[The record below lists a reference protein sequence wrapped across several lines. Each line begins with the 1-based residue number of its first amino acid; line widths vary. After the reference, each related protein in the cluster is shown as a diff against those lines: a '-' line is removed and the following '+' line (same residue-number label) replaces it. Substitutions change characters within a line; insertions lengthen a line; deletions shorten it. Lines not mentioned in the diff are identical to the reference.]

1 MREEYSIKTRE
12 NFCTEISI
20 PGSKSMTTRALI
32 LAALSENP
40 VILKNPLFSD
50 DTVQM
55 IECLT
60 KLGNK
65 ILVSDDKHYI
75 KISGNKRREFGKK
88 TLHVGNSASVMKFLI
103 SYVATGRGEITID
116 ASSRVSSRPIR
127 EFVDSIRELGIEI
140 EYVKKSGFLPIKI
153 FAKGTTNNTIKVSG
167 RNSSQYLSS
176 VLLSASYFNS
186 DINIITSHKI
196 TSKSYVD
203 ITLKMLHDFGANIE
217 KTETG
222 YLVKK
227 SKYNTVKGYLIE
239 GDMAS
244 ASYFLAAAL
253 ITNSTIKINNFS
265 YNSIQGD
272 YKFLEI
278 LENLGL
284 QVVSRTKTSITVKGV
299 ESYEGFSLDL
309 NRTPDLVP
317 TLAIVALFAKSP
329 SEILNVANLR
339 TKGGDRLNS
348 IRTEIKKING
358 SATDL
363 PDGLKI
369 IPKKIGT
376 YKGGVMET
384 YNDHRLAMSFSL
396 VGLKVPEISITNPHC
411 VSKVFPNFFTEFENI
426 YK

>member
-1 MREEYSIKTRE
+1 
-12 NFCTEISI
+12 
-20 PGSKSMTTRALI
+20 
-32 LAALSENP
+32 
-40 VILKNPLFSD
+40 
-50 DTVQM
+50 
-55 IECLT
+55 
-60 KLGNK
+60 
-65 ILVSDDKHYI
+65 
-75 KISGNKRREFGKK
+75 
-88 TLHVGNSASVMKFLI
+88 
-103 SYVATGRGEITID
+103 
-116 ASSRVSSRPIR
+116 
-127 EFVDSIRELGIEI
+127 
-140 EYVKKSGFLPIKI
+140 
-153 FAKGTTNNTIKVSG
+153 
-167 RNSSQYLSS
+167 
-176 VLLSASYFNS
+176 
-186 DINIITSHKI
+186 
-196 TSKSYVD
+196 
-203 ITLKMLHDFGANIE
+203 
-217 KTETG
+217 
-222 YLVKK
+222 
-227 SKYNTVKGYLIE
+227 
-239 GDMAS
+239 MAS

-369 IPKKIGT
+369 IPKKLGT

>member
-1 MREEYSIKTRE
+1 MKEEYSIKTRE
-12 NFCTEISI
+12 NFHTEISI

-32 LAALSENP
+32 LASLSENP
-40 VILKNPLFSD
+40 VILKNPLFSED
-50 DTVQM
+50 IVQM

-65 ILVSDDKHYI
+65 ILVSDDKKYI
-75 KISGNKRREFGKK
+75 KISGNKKREFGKK
-88 TLHVGNSASVMKFLI
+88 TLHVGNSGSVMKFLI
-103 SYVATGRGEITID
+103 SYIATGRGEITID
-116 ASSRVSSRPIR
+116 ASSRVTSRPIR
-127 EFVDSIRELGIEI
+127 EFVDSMRELGIEI
-140 EYVKKSGFLPIKI
+140 EYLKKSGFLPIKI
-153 FAKGTTNNTIKVSG
+153 YSQGTKSNIIKVPG
-167 RNSSQYLSS
+167 KNSSQYLSS
-176 VLLSASYFNS
+176 VLLSASHFNS
-186 DINIITSHKI
+186 DIEVLTSHKI
-196 TSKSYVD
+196 SSKSYID
-203 ITLKMLHDFGANIE
+203 ITLKMLHDFGAKIE
-217 KTETG
+217 KTENG

-227 SKYNTVKGYLIE
+227 TNFDTVKGYLIE

-278 LENLGL
+278 MESLGL
-284 QVVSRTKTSITVKGV
+284 KIIERTKTSITVQGV

-317 TLAIVALFAKSP
+317 TLSIVALFANSP
-329 SEILNVANLR
+329 SEIHNVANLR
-339 TKGGDRLNS
+339 TKGNDRLNS
-348 IRTEIKKING
+348 IRTELKKIYG
-358 SATDL
+358 SVTDL
-363 PDGLKI
+363 PDGIKI
-369 IPKKIGT
+369 IPKKAGT

-396 VGLKVPEISITNPHC
+396 IGLKVNETSIVNSHC
-411 VSKVFPNFFTEFENI
+411 VSKVFPNFFEEFENI

>member
-1 MREEYSIKTRE
+1 MKEEYLIKTRE
-12 NFCTEISI
+12 NFYTEISI

-40 VILKNPLFSD
+40 VILKNPLFSED
-50 DTVQM
+50 IVQM

-65 ILVSDDKHYI
+65 ILVSDDKKYI
-75 KISGNKRREFGKK
+75 KISGNKKREFGKK
-88 TLHVGNSASVMKFLI
+88 TLHVGNSSSVMKFLI
-103 SYVATGRGEITID
+103 SYIATGKGEITID
-116 ASSRVSSRPIR
+116 ASSRVTSRPIR
-127 EFVDSIRELGIEI
+127 EFVDSMRELGIEI
-140 EYVKKSGFLPIKI
+140 EYLKKSGFLPIKI
-153 FAKGTTNNTIKVSG
+153 YSQGTKSSTIKVPG
-167 RNSSQYLSS
+167 KNSSQYLSS
-176 VLLSASYFNS
+176 VLLSASHFNS
-186 DINIITSHKI
+186 DIEVLTSHKI
-196 TSKSYVD
+196 SSKSYVD
-203 ITLKMLHDFGANIE
+203 ITLKMLHDFGAKIE
-217 KTETG
+217 KTENG

-227 SKYNTVKGYLIE
+227 TKFDTVKGYLIE

-278 LENLGL
+278 IEGLGL
-284 QVVSRTKTSITVKGV
+284 KIIERTKTSITVQGV
-299 ESYEGFSLDL
+299 EAYEGFSLDL

-317 TLAIVALFAKSP
+317 TLSIVALFANSP
-329 SEILNVANLR
+329 SEIHNVANLR
-339 TKGGDRLNS
+339 TKGNDRLNS
-348 IRTEIKKING
+348 IRTELKKIYG
-358 SATDL
+358 SVTDL
-363 PDGLKI
+363 PDGIKI

-376 YKGGVMET
+376 YKGGVMES

-396 VGLKVPEISITNPHC
+396 VGLKVNGISIANTHC
-411 VSKVFPNFFTEFENI
+411 VSKVFPNFFEEFENI